1 MSESYR
7 ESDQEDDDNEVPEG
21 VLSGIEDLS
30 EGKTVGK
37 EEIESV
43 LKS

>member
-7 ESDQEDDDNEVPEG
+7 ESDQEDDENEVPEG

-30 EGKTVGK
+30 KGETVSKEG
-37 EEIESV
+37 IESV

>member
-7 ESDQEDDDNEVPEG
+7 ESDRKGDDNEVPEG

-30 EGKTVGK
+30 EGETVNK
-37 EEIESV
+37 EELESI